1 MNRATM
7 EALQVVIL
15 VLVALGASLVV
26 MVRGRV
32 RQVVAVSAY
41 GIALAVLFLTLPVGN
56 VTLPELVVGAVAL
69 PLILL
74 LTLSRVR
81 WRR

>member
-1 MNRATM
+1 MMTQ
-7 EALQVVIL
+7 ALQVVIW
-15 VLVALGASLVV
+15 VLVALGATLVV

-32 RQVVAVSAY
+32 RQVVALIAY
-41 GIALAVLFLTLPVGN
+41 GVALAVLFFTVQAPD
-56 VTLPELVVGAVAL
+56 VTRPELVVAAVAL

-74 LTLSRVR
+74 LTFARVR

>member
-1 MNRATM
+1 MMTQ
-7 EALQVVIL
+7 ALQVVIL
-15 VLVALGASLVV
+15 VLVALGAILVV

-32 RQVVAVSAY
+32 RQVVALSAY
-41 GIALAVLFLTLPVGN
+41 GVGLAVLYLTVQAPN
-56 VTLPELVVGAVAL
+56 VTVPELVVGAVAL

-74 LTLSRVR
+74 LTITRVR

>member
-1 MNRATM
+1 
-7 EALQVVIL
+7 V

-32 RQVVAVSAY
+32 RQVVALSAY
-41 GIALAVLFLTLPVGN
+41 GVGLAVLFLTVKAPKITV
-56 VTLPELVVGAVAL
+56 PELVVGAVAL

-74 LTLSRVR
+74 LTIARVR